1 MRLGGPRR
9 IALERVDKQIHSLE
23 RCGSELPRHP
33 PQPGRGRR
41 YHHRRNRRSCRAHA
55 HHQHSSRQA
64 PPTVTSMI
72 IVPATPEGEVLT
84 NDSITYIMSS
94 IEAMVATLR
103 LRGIHD
109 DVDGGKT
116 QPLAASWKT

>member
-1 MRLGGPRR
+1 MGPNFRDIHLNLDEVVGITIAETDEVAERMHTINTVLDRR
-9 IALERVDKQIHSLE
+9 
-23 RCGSELPRHP
+23 PT
-33 PQPGRGRR
+33 
-41 YHHRRNRRSCRAHA
+41 
-55 HHQHSSRQA
+55 
-64 PPTVTSMI
+64 TVTSMI

-116 QPLAASWKT
+116 QPLATSWKT